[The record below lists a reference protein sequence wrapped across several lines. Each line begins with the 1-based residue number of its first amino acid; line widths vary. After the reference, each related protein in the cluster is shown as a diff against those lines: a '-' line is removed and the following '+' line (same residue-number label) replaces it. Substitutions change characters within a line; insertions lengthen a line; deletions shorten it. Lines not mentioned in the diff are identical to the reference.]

1 MSEFL
6 IADHFL
12 PYVGDTFVIISY
24 ADHRINFT
32 LQEVNNSKNQ
42 STAFKRQPFSLLFS
56 GPVQPSLPQA
66 TYQFNHS
73 VLGVM
78 EIFIV
83 PVGKDQE
90 SIFYEAIYS

>member
-1 MSEFL
+1 MPEFL

-12 PYVGDTFVIISY
+12 QYVGDTFIVILN
-24 ADHRINFT
+24 ADFRIDFI
-32 LQEVNNSKNQ
+32 LREVNKYENQ
-42 STAFKRQPFSLLFS
+42 PPAFKRQPFRLLFS
-56 GPVQPSLPQA
+56 GPVLSSLPQA

-83 PVGKDQE
+83 PVDKDQE
-90 SIFYEAIYS
+90 SIFYEAIFS